1 MSNSLF
7 LFLFLLLQGSSKFR
21 VQMKAVASWKW
32 YVQNLSLHVY
42 VFADKIYVSGSL
54 CFPKLIGAPNETLRR
69 NICSEGLNHL
79 TISDST
85 LGCLQNSHLQPPQKI
100 QHRPQKRHVLK
111 PKTTGNETETDWF
124 SLTFLFI
131 YLLLYSFRSFRLF
144 RSFRFVVSGFS
155 KCPQKHL
162 QPLTNDRGVY
172 LQQAIND

>member
-1 MSNSLF
+1 MCRIFHCMFMFSLTKYKRKS
-7 LFLFLLLQGSSKFR
+7 LLSQ
-21 VQMKAVASWKW
+21 Q
-32 YVQNLSLHVY
+32 
-42 VFADKIYVSGSL
+42 
-54 CFPKLIGAPNETLRR
+54 LIGAPNETLRR
-69 NICSEGLNHL
+69 NICSEGSNYLI
-79 TISDST
+79 ISDST
-85 LGCLQNSHLQPPQKI
+85 LGCLQNNHLQPPQKI

-111 PKTTGNETETDWF
+111 PKTTGKETETDWF

-144 RSFRFVVSGFS
+144 RSFRFVVTGFS